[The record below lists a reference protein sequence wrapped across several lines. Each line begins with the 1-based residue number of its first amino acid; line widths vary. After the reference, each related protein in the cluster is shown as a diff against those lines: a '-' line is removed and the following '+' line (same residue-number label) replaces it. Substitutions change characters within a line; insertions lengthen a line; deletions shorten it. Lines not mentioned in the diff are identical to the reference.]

1 MLDGL
6 IVLLILLPIAAGSGW
21 AARGRSERRRR
32 RERVQPNAPV
42 HADYLRGIS
51 YLVNEESDRAIETFI
66 RVLEVDNETA
76 ETHLALGNL
85 FRRQGDID
93 RALRLHQNLVARPN
107 LSPAHRNQARY
118 ELACDYLKAGVL
130 DRAEDLFAELVDQ
143 QAFVER
149 SLNGLIAIH
158 EKVRDWEQAI
168 VATKHLERARG
179 ASLRPVIAQY
189 HCELAEQAASSG
201 DDDSATRQLKA
212 ARHAYRG
219 CARVSLAAGALAER
233 NREYRSAIR
242 AYRDV
247 LSQDAAFATE
257 ILEPMRRC
265 FDASD
270 DATGYVD
277 FLQAFIVEV
286 EGAAGHVA
294 YARHLQRAGR
304 LDEAI
309 AHLSRYL
316 QSEASWIGFYHLL
329 ELASADP
336 RSSLT
341 GPLDNLRQSLAR
353 IIDHE
358 PTYRCGHC
366 GFSGRYLHW
375 QCPSCRQ
382 WNAMIP
388 RKDIRPGE

>member
-1 MLDGL
+1 MLDSL
-6 IVLLILLPIAAGSGW
+6 LALLVLLPAAAGSGW
-21 AARGRSERRRR
+21 WARGRSERRRR
-32 RERVQPNAPV
+32 AEYGRKPSPV
-42 HADYLRGIS
+42 HADYLRGIR
-51 YLVNEESDRAIETFI
+51 YLVNEEADRAIETFI
-66 RVLEVDNETA
+66 RVLDVDDETA

-107 LSPAHRNQARY
+107 LASTHRNQARY

-130 DRAEDLFAELVDQ
+130 DRAEGLFVELLDQQEFAE
-143 QAFVER
+143 R
-149 SLNGLIAIH
+149 CLNGLIAIH
-158 EKVRDWEQAI
+158 EKVRDWDQAI
-168 VATKHLERARG
+168 VATQHLERVRG
-179 ASLRPVIAQY
+179 ASLRPIVAQY
-189 HCELAEQAASSG
+189 YCELAEQSAAEG
-201 DDDSATRQLKA
+201 DDDKAARYLKA
-212 ARHAYRG
+212 ARQAYRE
-219 CARVSLAAGALAER
+219 CARISLIAGRVAER

-242 AYRDV
+242 AYREVLAQDV
-247 LSQDAAFATE
+247 AFATE

-270 DATGYVD
+270 DAIGYVD
-277 FLQAFIVEV
+277 FLQAFMVEV
-286 EGAAGHVA
+286 DGAAGHVA
-294 YARHLQRAGR
+294 YARHLQRVGR

-341 GPLDNLRQSLAR
+341 GPLDSLRQSLAR
-353 IIDHE
+353 IIDQE

-366 GFSGRYLHW
+366 GFSSRYLHW

-382 WNAMIP
+382 WNTMVP
-388 RKDIRPGE
+388 RRDIRPGE